1 MSILL
6 ESTQNM
12 APKTALALKVSIG
25 AFVLTAFSVALW
37 LGASALSK
45 MIVSEKAAMA
55 KVEFCQHAF
64 EMGVIA
70 PGCKKLP

>member
-6 ESTQNM
+6 ESKP
-12 APKTALALKVSIG
+12 PKTRLALKVAIG
-25 AFVLTAFSVALW
+25 AFVITAFSVALW

-45 MIVSEKAAMA
+45 IIVAEKAAMA